1 MVLQIAHGEVAERVG
16 LAEVA
21 MLEDYSRAV
30 FLLSDLSVDGAVDQ
44 VTSVSWDQIYEC
56 VT

>member
-1 MVLQIAHGEVAERVG
+1 MVLQIAHGEVTERVG

-21 MLEDYSRAV
+21 MLEDYSRTV